1 MEVGAAASAPPLPS
15 SSVGAGAAPAPTG
28 AGAGAVGAAGGAAGG
43 ATGGAAAPCIVQG
56 ISVGTVAFYQG
67 KKADALHSH
76 RWTVHVRGANDENLG
91 WLVEKVVFHLHDSFT
106 VPSRELFQ
114 QPYEVTE
121 TGWGEFDIAV
131 EIHLNEHFLRSVP
144 PGQRPP
150 PPPPPP
156 QSQDEDGSPSTQAD
170 GAPNANVS
178 TDPNVLVI
186 NHALRLYPADESAQ
200 SVKRPVVSETY
211 EEIVIQDP
219 TPAMRQRYT
228 DRPRAKMTEY
238 RNQQYCTF
246 ARGRVEAFD
255 SKGDAARRRGTRGA
269 RPPV

>member
-246 ARGRVEAFD
+246 ARGRVE
-255 SKGDAARRRGTRGA
+255 GGRGAPA